1 MKLNQLTIQQ
11 AIEKLDAGVI
21 TSVDLTQACLDR
33 IKEIDDKV
41 KALLT
46 ICEDEAIAEAK
57 AADARRAKGEKG
69 GLLGIPY
76 IAKDIIMTKG
86 VRTTAASKILE
97 NYIAPF
103 DATIIKKL
111 REAGAVLL
119 GKSNLDEFAHGGST
133 ENSAFGPT
141 HNPWDLEKVPGG
153 SSGGSGAAVAAD
165 MCIFALGTDTGG
177 SVRCPAAFCGVVGL
191 KPTYGRSSRFG
202 LMAMTSSTDVPGI
215 IAKTAE
221 DTAIVLQVMAGHD
234 KYDASTPEEPVPNY
248 EAELKKSPLER
259 GVRPGRTG
267 CVKPGEKKKKCDK
280 PLVGLKIGMPVEYY
294 GEGLA
299 SGVRAA
305 IDEVK
310 KKFVELGAEIIEISL
325 PHAKYAVPV
334 YYIITPSEI
343 SSNLARFDGIKYG
356 FSDKEA
362 KNLLEVYTK
371 SRGKGFGREAK
382 RRIML
387 GTYALSAGYRDAYYL
402 QAQKVRT
409 KIKNEMDAV
418 LNEVDIILTPTQPTI
433 AYKIGSYT
441 ADPLQMYLEDIF
453 VIPASLAGL
462 PAMSLPCG
470 FDQNLP
476 VGMQLI
482 GPRFGEG
489 KIFRFASA
497 FQQATDWHQK
507 KPIL

>member
-1 MKLNQLTIQQ
+1 MKLNELTIQQ
-11 AIEKLDAGVI
+11 AIEKLDAGEI
-21 TSVDLTQACLDR
+21 TSIDLTRACLER
-33 IKEIDDKV
+33 IKEVDGKV

-46 ICEDEAIAEAK
+46 ICEAEAMAEAK
-57 AADARRAKGEKG
+57 TADERRAKGEKG

-111 REAGAVLL
+111 KAAGAVLL
-119 GKSNLDEFAHGGST
+119 GKANLDEFAHGGST

-153 SSGGSGAAVAAD
+153 SSGGSGAAVSAD

-177 SVRCPAAFCGVVGL
+177 SVRCPAAFCGVIGL

-202 LMAMTSSTDVPGI
+202 LMAMTSSTDVPGVL
-215 IAKTAE
+215 AKTAE
-221 DTAIVLQVMAGHD
+221 DIAFVLRVMAGHD
-234 KYDASTPEEPVPNY
+234 KYDASTPEEPVGDY
-248 EAELKKSPLER
+248 AEEFNQD
-259 GVRPGRTG
+259 V
-267 CVKPGEKKKKCDK
+267 E
-280 PLVGLKIGMPVEYY
+280 GLKIGLPVEYY
-294 GEGLA
+294 GEGLSA
-299 SGVRAA
+299 GVRTALEEA
-305 IDEVK
+305 K
-310 KKFVELGAEIIEISL
+310 KKFVELGAEIVEISL

-356 FSDKEA
+356 FSEQKA
-362 KNLLEVYTK
+362 KDLLEVYTK
-371 SRGKGFGREAK
+371 SRGKGFGRETK

-409 KIKNEMDAV
+409 KIKEELDAA
-418 LNEVDIILTPTQPTI
+418 LSEVDVILTPTQPTV

-470 FDQNLP
+470 FDQGLP

-497 FQQATDWHQK
+497 YQRATDWHEK
-507 KPIL
+507 KPQI

>member
-1 MKLNQLTIQQ
+1 MRLNELTIAE
-11 AIEKLDAGVI
+11 AIIKLDTGEI
-21 TSVDLTQACLDR
+21 TSVDLTKTCLER
-33 IKEIDDKV
+33 IKEVDGKV

-46 ICEDEAIAEAK
+46 VCETEAIAEAK
-57 AADARRAKGEKG
+57 AADERRAKGEKG

-111 REAGAVLL
+111 RSAGAVLL
-119 GKSNLDEFAHGGST
+119 GKANLDEFAHGGST

-177 SVRCPAAFCGVVGL
+177 SVRCPASFCGVVGL

-202 LMAMTSSTDVPGI
+202 LMSMTSSTDVPGVL
-215 IAKTAE
+215 AKTAE
-221 DTAIVLQVMAGHD
+221 DIAAVLSIMAGHD
-234 KYDASTPEEPVPNY
+234 KYDASTPEEPVPDY
-248 EAELKKSPLER
+248 SAPLLSKE
-259 GVRPGRTG
+259 GSGG
-267 CVKPGEKKKKCDK
+267 GSEKA
-280 PLVGLKIGMPVEYY
+280 LNGLKIGLPVEYY
-294 GEGLA
+294 GEGLSA
-299 SGVRAA
+299 GVRAA
-305 IDEVK
+305 LEEAK
-310 KKFVELGAEIIEISL
+310 KKFVELGAEIVEISL
-325 PHAKYAVPV
+325 PHAKYAVTA

-356 FSDKEA
+356 FSDPEA

-371 SRGKGFGREAK
+371 SRGKGFGRETK

-409 KIKNEMDAV
+409 KIKDEMDSA
-418 LNEVDIILTPTQPTI
+418 LREVDVILTPTQPTV
-433 AYKIGSYT
+433 AYKIGSYA

-462 PAMSLPCG
+462 PAMSIPCG
-470 FDQNLP
+470 FDNKLP

-489 KIFRFASA
+489 KIFRFASVY
-497 FQQATDWHQK
+497 QKATDWHNK
-507 KPIL
+507 KAQI

>member
-1 MKLNQLTIQQ
+1 
-11 AIEKLDAGVI
+11 
-21 TSVDLTQACLDR
+21 
-33 IKEIDDKV
+33 
-41 KALLT
+41 
-46 ICEDEAIAEAK
+46 
-57 AADARRAKGEKG
+57 
-69 GLLGIPY
+69 
-76 IAKDIIMTKG
+76 
-86 VRTTAASKILE
+86 
-97 NYIAPF
+97 
-103 DATIIKKL
+103 
-111 REAGAVLL
+111 
-119 GKSNLDEFAHGGST
+119 
-133 ENSAFGPT
+133 
-141 HNPWDLEKVPGG
+141 
-153 SSGGSGAAVAAD
+153 
-165 MCIFALGTDTGG
+165 
-177 SVRCPAAFCGVVGL
+177 
-191 KPTYGRSSRFG
+191 RFG
-202 LMAMTSSTDVPGI
+202 LMAMTSSTDVPGPI
-215 IAKTAE
+215 TKTAE
-221 DTAIVLQVMAGHD
+221 DAALVLQVMAGHD

-248 EAELKKSPLER
+248 ISPLLSKE
-259 GVRPGRTG
+259 GSGG
-267 CVKPGEKKKKCDK
+267 GSGS
-280 PLVGLKIGMPVEYY
+280 LSGLKIGLPVEYY
-294 GEGLA
+294 GEGLSA
-299 SGVRAA
+299 GVRAA
-305 IDEVK
+305 LEEAK
-310 KKFVELGAEIIEISL
+310 KKFVELGAEIKEISL

-356 FSDKEA
+356 FSDAEA

-409 KIKNEMDAV
+409 KIKNEMDAA
-418 LNEVDIILTPTQPTI
+418 LREVAVILTPTQPTV

-470 FDQNLP
+470 FADNLP

-497 FQQATDWHQK
+497 FQQSTDWHEK
-507 KPIL
+507 KPKI